1 MLSLIYDQYPY
12 TRKGLWS
19 HRWTG
24 KRTSPPPPPPIW
36 LKKGSSWHACSDT
49 SLRWLCS
56 HLGSLVSHPLPL
68 ISPKCQKQLA
78 WYYRD
83 IGQQTQNTVVTKYT
97 DGFVNIKYGDK
108 QPKKPHIYFLW
119 TIRQSTT
126 LVKPFETSVSFP
138 RDPMKCTLSVTAKFL
153 QNWDVEERYLFSQR
167 LILSRCNITS
177 SMAIPAN

>member
-1 MLSLIYDQYPY
+1 MINTLIQ
-12 TRKGLWS
+12 
-19 HRWTG
+19 G
-24 KRTSPPPPPPIW
+24 KDSGVTDEQEKELPRPAPPPPIW
-36 LKKGSSWHACSDT
+36 LKKGSSRHACSDT

-108 QPKKPHIYFLW
+108 QPKKPHIYFL
-119 TIRQSTT
+119 
-126 LVKPFETSVSFP
+126 
-138 RDPMKCTLSVTAKFL
+138 
-153 QNWDVEERYLFSQR
+153 
-167 LILSRCNITS
+167 
-177 SMAIPAN
+177 